1 MKRRNLIYGM
11 GLLAMGSG
19 AAALSGATLTNTVNP
34 FARFNI
40 NVEGGLLVTRG
51 LSFDGTSTNTTS
63 SGTDDAGDVDFV
75 DVADDATDTAVANT
89 LDFDQQA
96 FEVAADEGENAD
108 LSIALAVPFGS
119 LSGGESYTFPN
130 LLQITNNANSSK
142 NVAIE
147 FDDGLGG
154 TVTDNDDQ
162 GFATGTQ
169 ADLDG
174 SGSAVSAV
182 NASGGTGPTRLS
194 FDEVASLFQFKAGST
209 AISPPGSGTTAG
221 NDNQDAANSVAIAS
235 GATQQVSLT
244 VVLTTQIKGKLDA
257 IVSENNLSVDSGQFA
272 LVEEIYV
279 GTSSASPPS

>member
-34 FARFNI
+34 FAQFNI

-51 LSFDGTSTNTTS
+51 LSFLNSGTNSTS
-63 SGTDDAGDVDFV
+63 SGTGDAGTVDFV
-75 DVADDATDTAVANT
+75 HVGNDASDTAVEAT

-119 LSGGESYTFPN
+119 LTGGEKYTFPN
-130 LLQITNNANSSK
+130 LLQIQNNTNSSK

-154 TVTDNDDQ
+154 TVGQNSDH

-169 ADLDG
+169 EDLDE
-174 SGSAVSAV
+174 SGSEVSAV
-182 NASGGTGPTRLS
+182 NATGGSGPTRLS
-194 FDEVASLFQFKAGST
+194 FDEVASLFQFKAGGT
-209 AISPPGSGTTAG
+209 AISPEGSTSAG
-221 NDNQDAANSVAIAS
+221 NTNQDAANSVTIAS
-235 GATQQVSLT
+235 GASQQVSLT
-244 VVLTTQIKGKLDA
+244 VDLASGIKTKLDA

-272 LVEEIYV
+272 LVEDIYV
-279 GTSSASPPS
+279 GTSSASPSS

>member
-19 AAALSGATLTNTVNP
+19 AAALSGATLSNTVNP

-51 LSFDGTSTNTTS
+51 LSFLNSGTNSTS
-63 SGTDDAGDVDFV
+63 SGTGDAGTVDFV
-75 DVADDATDTAVANT
+75 HVGNDASDTAVEAT

-119 LSGGESYTFPN
+119 LTGGEKYTFPN
-130 LLQITNNANSSK
+130 LLQIQNNTNSSK

-154 TVTDNDDQ
+154 TVGQNSDH

-169 ADLDG
+169 EDLDE
-174 SGSAVSAV
+174 SGSDVSAV
-182 NASGGTGPTRLS
+182 NATGGSGPTRLS
-194 FDEVASLFQFKAGST
+194 FDEVASLFQFKAGAT
-209 AISPPGSGTTAG
+209 AISPSGSGTTAG
-221 NDNQDAANSVAIAS
+221 NTNQDATSSVAIAS

-244 VVLTTQIKGKLDA
+244 VDLTTQIKTKLDA

-272 LVEEIYV
+272 LVEDIYV
-279 GTSSASPPS
+279 GTSSVASS

>member
-51 LSFDGTSTNTTS
+51 LSFPDSGTNSTS
-63 SGTDDAGDVDFV
+63 SGVDDAGTVDFV
-75 DVADDATDTAVANT
+75 DVEGVDTDSNVADT

-108 LSIALAVPFGS
+108 LSIALAVPYGS
-119 LSGGESYTFPN
+119 LTAGESYTFPN

-142 NVAIE
+142 DVAIE
-147 FDDGLGG
+147 FDDGEGG
-154 TVTDNDDQ
+154 TVEDNDTH

-169 ADLDG
+169 EDLDG

-182 NASGGTGPTRLS
+182 NASGGSGPTRLS
-194 FDEVASLFQFKAGST
+194 FDEVASLFQFKAGGT
-209 AISPPGSGTTAG
+209 AISPPGNTSAG
-221 NDNQDAANSVAIAS
+221 NSNQDATDSVAIAS

-244 VVLTTQIKGKLDA
+244 VDLDTLIKNKLDT
-257 IVSENNLSVDSGQFA
+257 IVSENNLSVDSGKFA
-272 LVEEIYV
+272 LVEDIYV
-279 GTSSASPPS
+279 GTSSASSS

>member
-51 LSFDGTSTNTTS
+51 LSFDGTSTNSTS
-63 SGTDDAGDVDFV
+63 DGTDNAGTVDFV
-75 DVADDATDTAVANT
+75 EVADDATDDAVATT

-96 FEVAADEGENAD
+96 FEVAADAGENAD
-108 LSIALAVPFGS
+108 LSIALAVPYGS
-119 LSGGESYTFPN
+119 LSGGQSYTFPN
-130 LLQITNNANSSK
+130 LLQIQNNANSSK
-142 NVAIE
+142 DVAIE
-147 FDDGLGG
+147 FDDGEGG
-154 TVTDNDDQ
+154 TVADNDDH

-182 NASGGTGPTRLS
+182 NATGGSGPTRLS
-194 FDEVASLFQFKAGST
+194 FDEVASLFQFKAGGT
-209 AISPPGSGTTAG
+209 AISPAGSTSAG
-221 NDNQDAANSVAIAS
+221 NTNQDAANAVAIAS

-244 VVLTTQIKGKLDA
+244 VDLHADIKTKLDA
-257 IVSENNLSVDSGQFA
+257 IVDENNLSVDSGQFA
-272 LVEEIYV
+272 LVEDIYV
-279 GTSSASPPS
+279 GTSSA

>member
-19 AAALSGATLTNTVNP
+19 AAALSGATLTSTVNP

-40 NVEGGLLVTRG
+40 NVEGGLLVERG
-51 LSFDGTSTNTTS
+51 LSFSGSTNSTTS
-63 SGTDDAGDVDFV
+63 SDGIGDASGVDFIT
-75 DVADDATDTAVANT
+75 VADDANDSTVADS

-96 FEVAADEGENAD
+96 FEVAADAGENAD

-119 LSGGESYTFPN
+119 LSGGQSYTFPN

-147 FDDGLGG
+147 FDDGGENSIEG
-154 TVTDNDDQ
+154 AETHGYVTDTNQ
-162 GFATGTQ
+162 P
-169 ADLDG
+169 DLG
-174 SGSAVSAV
+174 VSDTAV

-194 FDEVASLFQFKAGST
+194 FDEVASLFQFKAGTT
-209 AISPPGSGTTAG
+209 AISPPGSTSGG
-221 NDNQDAANSVAIAS
+221 NANQDAVNSVTIAS
-235 GATQQVSLT
+235 GDTQQVSLT
-244 VVLTTQIKGKLDA
+244 VDLHTDIKSKLDD

-279 GTSSASPPS
+279 GTSTATPA

>member
-51 LSFDGTSTNTTS
+51 LSFDGTGTNTTS
-63 SGTDDAGDVDFV
+63 SGVDDATNVDFV
-75 DVADDATDTAVANT
+75 EVADDATDTAVANT

-130 LLQITNNANSSK
+130 LLQIQNNANSSK
-142 NVAIE
+142 DVAIE
-147 FDDGLGG
+147 FDDGQGG
-154 TVTDNDDQ
+154 TVADNDDH

-182 NASGGTGPTRLS
+182 NASGGSGPTRLS
-194 FDEVASLFQFKAGST
+194 FDEVASLFQFKAGAT

-221 NDNQDAANSVAIAS
+221 NTNQDATSSVAIAS

-244 VVLTTQIKGKLDA
+244 VDLASGIKTKLDA

-272 LVEEIYV
+272 LVEDIYV
-279 GTSSASPPS
+279 GTSSA

>member
-51 LSFDGTSTNTTS
+51 SSFPTSGTNSTS
-63 SGTDDAGDVDFV
+63 SGTDNAGTVEFDSVDG
-75 DVADDATDTAVANT
+75 DDTDSNVADA
-89 LDFDQQA
+89 LDFDQQI
-96 FEVAADEGENAD
+96 FEVAADAGENAD

-130 LLQITNNANSSK
+130 LLQIQNNANSSK
-142 NVAIE
+142 DVAIE
-147 FDDGLGG
+147 FDDGEGG
-154 TVTDNDDQ
+154 TVADNDDH

-182 NASGGTGPTRLS
+182 NATGGSGPTRLS
-194 FDEVASLFQFKAGST
+194 FDEVASLFQFKAGAT
-209 AISPPGSGTTAG
+209 AISPPGNTSAG
-221 NDNQDAANSVAIAS
+221 NSNQDALDSVTIAS

-244 VVLTTQIKGKLDA
+244 VDLDPLIKTKLDA

-272 LVEEIYV
+272 LVEDIYV
-279 GTSSASPPS
+279 GTSSA

>member
-1 MKRRNLIYGM
+1 M

-51 LSFDGTSTNTTS
+51 LSFDGTSTNSTTS
-63 SGTDDAGDVDFV
+63 SDGIGDASGVDFV
-75 DVADDATDTAVANT
+75 EVDGDATDTAVANT

-96 FEVAADEGENAD
+96 FEVAADAGENAD

-119 LSGGESYTFPN
+119 LNGNESYTFPN

-142 NVAIE
+142 DVAIE
-147 FDDGLGG
+147 FDDGVGG
-154 TVTDNDDQ
+154 TVADNTNH
-162 GFATGTQ
+162 GFATGAQ
-169 ADLDG
+169 GDLDE

-182 NASGGTGPTRLS
+182 NASGGSGPTRLS
-194 FDEVASLFQFKAGST
+194 FDEVASLFQFKAGAT
-209 AISPPGSGTTAG
+209 AISPSGSTSAG
-221 NDNQDAANSVAIAS
+221 NTNQNAAGTVAIAS

-244 VVLTTQIKGKLDA
+244 VDLASGIKTKLDA
-257 IVSENNLSVDSGQFA
+257 IVNENNLSVDSGQFA

-279 GTSSASPPS
+279 GTSSVSS